1 MVVVRGG
8 DARETSRCPSSD
20 VLDTIMESLNQGTAV
35 SIWMLVFGSG
45 KINRAWKLILRGKQG
60 RAEGHSVSTSLP
72 KNMVSLSHCCDRITE
87 RRKVLFLLQG
97 RNKGV
102 FS

>member
-1 MVVVRGG
+1 MQVSVDMVVVRGG

-45 KINRAWKLILRGKQG
+45 KINRAWKLILRGKPQCFHFLTQEHG
-60 RAEGHSVSTSLP
+60 VTFSL
-72 KNMVSLSHCCDRITE
+72 L
-87 RRKVLFLLQG
+87 
-97 RNKGV
+97 
-102 FS
+102 